1 MDNQSQE
8 LRWVIG
14 NRIRLPK
21 EDRMFELLKSANLAY
36 DRKNELFAA
45 CSKAKE
51 WKQLMKVITPLE
63 EGLRQR
69 LFEVIYSS
77 EENEYL

>member
-1 MDNQSQE
+1 MNY
-8 LRWVIG
+8 LRLV
-14 NRIRLPK
+14 PT
-21 EDRMFELLKSANLAY
+21 A
-36 DRKNELFAA
+36 KN
-45 CSKAKE
+45 

-77 EENEYL
+77 EENEDL

>member
-8 LRWVIG
+8 IAMGELQSRPIDK
-14 NRIRLPK
+14 R
-21 EDRMFELLKSANLAY
+21 DRMFELLKSANLAY
-36 DRKNELFAA
+36 NGKNELTEI
-45 CSKAKE
+45 CSRGKGL
-51 WKQLMKVITPLE
+51 KQLMKVITPLE

-77 EENEYL
+77 EEGEYL

>member
-1 MDNQSQE
+1 VDNHSQE
-8 LRWVIG
+8 IAMGELQSR
-14 NRIRLPK
+14 PTAK

-45 CSKAKE
+45 CSTAKN

-77 EENEYL
+77 EENEDL